1 VREQTPRIA
10 TASSIVPL
18 SRIVAASGFPACAF
32 GDFDF
37 NLFFCSLPARRI
49 KLLDIFLIA
58 GTPLVYLPAAY
69 LQNLFSTSA
78 MYGIRNIECHAES
91 ER

>member
-18 SRIVAASGFPACAF
+18 SRIVAASGLPACAF

-37 NLFFCSLPARRI
+37 NSFFCSLPARRI

-58 GTPLVYLPAAY
+58 GTPLSALARC
-69 LQNLFSTSA
+69 LFTELDFDL
-78 MYGIRNIECHAES
+78 R
-91 ER
+91 RV